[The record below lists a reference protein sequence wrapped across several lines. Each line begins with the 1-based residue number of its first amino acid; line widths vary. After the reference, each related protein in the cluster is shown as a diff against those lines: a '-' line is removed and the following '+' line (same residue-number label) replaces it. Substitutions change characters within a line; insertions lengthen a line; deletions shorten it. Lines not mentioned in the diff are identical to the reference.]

1 MEESRPEA
9 DADSDTDTRS
19 EQSIPTRPRP
29 EIGKRTQSGALVS
42 LLSKISAT
50 STELVRAL
58 DGLRASIDGRV
69 LGAIGGFRTGVVARM
84 DASDAKSNARM
95 DAHEAR
101 ILGRLDVHEART
113 MGRLDVHEARIMAR
127 FDRLDAKLDLLR
139 TELRFFLAVIALVI
153 ALLVGLIFIWR
164 H

>member
-9 DADSDTDTRS
+9 DADSDTRS

-29 EIGKRTQSGALVS
+29 EIGKRTQSGALVN

-58 DGLRASIDGRV
+58 DGLRALIDGRV
-69 LGAIGGFRTGVVARM
+69 LRMIGAFRTGVVARM
-84 DASDAKSNARM
+84 DASDATSNARM

-101 ILGRLDVHEART
+101 IL
-113 MGRLDVHEARIMAR
+113 GRLDVHEARIMAR

-139 TELRFFLAVIALVI
+139 TELRFCLAVIALVM